1 MYSFHCKHS
10 ICWVQEKKSAVRLRS
25 VFGYNRNPIS
35 GEAQQSLWVHLKL
48 KRIGYWSIARFDRTR
63 LTTLRSLGALA
74 HLRSHKTIRQA
85 ITNRTVLRTKVLK
98 ILSYGYC
105 MYTFLCPS
113 FVPHSHTFIS
123 FCMLSSTPSR
133 SLPFLPSFLYAIS
146 DYYSIS
152 ERKSTYEITSLCVS
166 INKLIINSLTEFSLI
181 VILNNLQQHV
191 SALKCHLQDECNRV
205 HIKQRHKMEEISFAL
220 VEHTSTNRK
229 TSRGNYISAL
239 SIYILNT
246 KEILSIL
253 WHCIIYIYIYMLL
266 YIRTEDGL

>member
-1 MYSFHCKHS
+1 MKIIIVFLSLQTFYLLGTG
-10 ICWVQEKKSAVRLRS
+10 KKSTVSLRS

-113 FVPHSHTFIS
+113 FVPHSQTFIS
-123 FCMLSSTPSR
+123 FCMLSSNP
-133 SLPFLPSFLYAIS
+133 LPLLNLFAFL
-146 DYYSIS
+146 
-152 ERKSTYEITSLCVS
+152 SLCNFRLLLHFGKKIDLWS
-166 INKLIINSLTEFSLI
+166 
-181 VILNNLQQHV
+181 
-191 SALKCHLQDECNRV
+191 
-205 HIKQRHKMEEISFAL
+205 HKF
-220 VEHTSTNRK
+220 VCQYK
-229 TSRGNYISAL
+229 
-239 SIYILNT
+239 
-246 KEILSIL
+246 
-253 WHCIIYIYIYMLL
+253 
-266 YIRTEDGL
+266 